1 MEHNE
6 EKLAVLIDA
15 ENVPHKPM
23 DELFQEIA
31 KFGDVAVKRIY
42 GDFTSPNNA
51 RWKEM
56 LNEYAI
62 KPVAQFAYTTGKNAS
77 DSALII
83 DAMDLLHT
91 GRFDGFCIVSSDSD
105 FTGLAMRIKEEGL
118 KVYGF
123 GERKTPKAFI
133 QACNQFTF
141 LDLLQNDNQSPLPEE
156 KETGVNT
163 TSQKESKKA
172 TSASPMAAEKIPYDL
187 LKKAIENSCDESGN
201 ALLSLVGSNILRIM
215 PDFDARR
222 YKKGNAPF
230 AAIFRERPDMF
241 KMSGSKYGGKL
252 FVKIKS

>member
-1 MEHNE
+1 MERNE
-6 EKLAVLIDA
+6 EKLVVLIDA
-15 ENVPHKPM
+15 ENVTHKAL
-23 DELFQEIA
+23 DEIFQEIA
-31 KFGDVAVKRIY
+31 KLGDVAVKRIY

-51 RWKEM
+51 RWKEI

-62 KPVAQFAYTTGKNAS
+62 KPIAQFAYTTGKNAS

-105 FTGLAMRIKEEGL
+105 FTGLAMRIKEDGL

-123 GERKTPKAFI
+123 GEKKTPKAFI
-133 QACNQFTF
+133 KACNKFTYIE
-141 LDLLQNDNQSPLPEE
+141 LLQKTSPSLPAEDKKTGLNDATQQKPKDVATVSPSDGEE
-156 KETGVNT
+156 
-163 TSQKESKKA
+163 
-172 TSASPMAAEKIPYDL
+172 IPYDL
-187 LKKAIENSCDESGN
+187 LKKAIENSCNESGF

-222 YKKGNAPF
+222 YKKGNGPF

-241 KMSGSKYGGKL
+241 VVKGNGNKGTLS
-252 FVKIKS
+252 VKIKN

>member
-6 EKLAVLIDA
+6 EKLVVLIDA
-15 ENVPHKPM
+15 DNVTHKALN
-23 DELFQEIA
+23 EIFQEIA
-31 KFGDVAVKRIY
+31 KLGDVAVKRIY

-105 FTGLAMRIKEEGL
+105 FTGLAMRIKEDGL

-133 QACNQFTF
+133 KACNKFTF
-141 LDLLQNDNQSPLPEE
+141 VDLLQNDITSPLPEE
-156 KETGVNT
+156 KKTDLNT
-163 TSQKESKKA
+163 KSQKEPKK
-172 TSASPMAAEKIPYDL
+172 TTYVSLTDTEEIPYDL
-187 LKKAIENSCDESGN
+187 LKKAIENSCNESGF
-201 ALLSLVGSNILRIM
+201 ALLSLVGTNILRIM
-215 PDFDARR
+215 PEFDPRR

-230 AAIFRERPDMF
+230 AKIFRERPDMF
-241 KMSGSKYGGKL
+241 KISGSGGKL
-252 FVKIKS
+252 SVKIKS

>member
-15 ENVPHKPM
+15 DNVTHKAL

-31 KFGDVAVKRIY
+31 KFGEVAVKRIY

-51 RWKEM
+51 RWKDV

-133 QACNQFTF
+133 NACNKFTF
-141 LDLLQNDNQSPLPEE
+141 VDLLQNDKTSLLSEE
-156 KETGVNT
+156 KETGLNT
-163 TSQKESKKA
+163 TSQKKSEET
-172 TSASPMAAEKIPYDL
+172 TSVSLMDTEEIPYDL
-187 LKKAIENSCDESGN
+187 LKKAIENSCDESGI
-201 ALLSLVGSNILRIM
+201 ALLSLVGNNILRIM
-215 PDFDARR
+215 PDFDPRR
-222 YKKGNAPF
+222 YKKGNAPL

-241 KMSGSKYGGKL
+241 EMSGSGPKGTL
-252 FVKIKS
+252 SVKIKS

>member
-1 MEHNE
+1 MELVKI

-15 ENVPHKPM
+15 DNVTHKAL

-31 KFGDVAVKRIY
+31 KLGDVAVKRIY
-42 GDFTSPNNA
+42 GDFTSPSNA

-62 KPVAQFAYTTGKNAS
+62 KPIAQFAYTTGKNAS

-123 GERKTPKAFI
+123 GEKKTPKAFVR
-133 QACNQFTF
+133 ACNKFTYIE
-141 LDLLQNDNQSPLPEE
+141 LLQKTSPLLPAED
-156 KETGVNT
+156 KETDLNAGIQQN
-163 TSQKESKKA
+163 QDNAA
-172 TSASPMAAEKIPYDL
+172 TVSPSDAEDIPYDI
-187 LKKAIENSCDESGN
+187 LKKAIENSCDESGV

-215 PDFDARR
+215 PEFDPRS
-222 YKKGNAPF
+222 YKKGNAPL
-230 AAIFRERPDMF
+230 ATIFREKPEMF
-241 KMSGSKYGGKL
+241 EVFGTGGTIS
-252 FVKIKS
+252 VKIKN

>member
-1 MEHNE
+1 MERNE
-6 EKLAVLIDA
+6 AKLVVLIDA
-15 ENVPHKPM
+15 ENVTHKAL
-23 DELFQEIA
+23 DEIFQEIA
-31 KFGDVAVKRIY
+31 KLGDVAVKRIY

-62 KPVAQFAYTTGKNAS
+62 KPIAQFAYTTGKNAS
-77 DSALII
+77 DSSLII

-123 GERKTPKAFI
+123 GEKKTPKAFI
-133 QACNQFTF
+133 KACNKFTYIE
-141 LDLLQNDNQSPLPEE
+141 LLQNTSPLLPAEDKKTDLNAATQQKPKDAAIVSPSDTEE
-156 KETGVNT
+156 
-163 TSQKESKKA
+163 
-172 TSASPMAAEKIPYDL
+172 IPYDL
-187 LKKAIENSCDESGN
+187 LKKAIENSCNESGR
-201 ALLSLVGSNILRIM
+201 ALLSVVGNNILRIM

-222 YKKGNAPF
+222 YKKGNGPF

-241 KMSGSKYGGKL
+241 EMRGNGNKGTLS
-252 FVKIKS
+252 VKIKS

>member
-15 ENVPHKPM
+15 DNVTHKAL
-23 DELFQEIA
+23 DVLFQEIA

-42 GDFTSPNNA
+42 GDFTSTDNA
-51 RWKEM
+51 RWKDV

-133 QACNQFTF
+133 KVCNKFTF
-141 LDLLQNDNQSPLPEE
+141 IDLLQNDKTSAVPEE
-156 KETGVNT
+156 KKTGLNT
-163 TSQKESKKA
+163 TSQKESKRT
-172 TSASPMAAEKIPYDL
+172 TSVNLIDTEEIPYDL
-187 LKKAIENSCDESGN
+187 LKKAIENSCNESGV
-201 ALLSLVGSNILRIM
+201 ALLSRVGETILRIM
-215 PDFDARR
+215 PEFDPRR

-230 AAIFRERPDMF
+230 AKIFRERPDMF
-241 KMSGSKYGGKL
+241 KISGSGGKL
-252 FVKIKS
+252 SVKIKS